1 MGFLLCSKKESFGYP
16 ESEGHTSGLLFDLSL
31 FSSYPWI
38 AAPFYLFSRL
48 FRQGSFLND
57 NHDSTAAA
65 AAAAAA
71 AQLPKFNARHAGAL
85 APAAERRVYQPERE
99 RDRKTVNKPNLLFPF
114 MNCY

>member
-71 AQLPKFNARHAGAL
+71 CCGTTPQVQRPARRSIG
-85 APAAERRVYQPERE
+85 
-99 RDRKTVNKPNLLFPF
+99 TGG
-114 MNCY
+114 